1 MKLSDLPQEI
11 ILNIINKV
19 DIVTAINFSKTCE
32 INKKYVNCI
41 LLKYENKENYE
52 NFTSENVF
60 TDGHNIIVSKTYMI
74 DNIEFIIK
82 VKKPILIKYS
92 KDYFSLKIV
101 KKGIKTPLI
110 FQIKRVNKIYTH
122 NIKFKDMFYIVYNVS
137 KIIDDDKFLYIHDSL
152 FYRKIREE
160 LNNKVLKKCLY
171 LFISNIF
178 LYIFFEI
185 IEELI
190 THRLHVNL
198 VFINTIIGITI
209 IIIELLKQ
217 NKILIKIYKQNKK
230 QNVNIDRYEKII
242 KIGTF
247 ELEYQ

>member
-19 DIVTAINFSKTCE
+19 DIITAINFSKTCE

-60 TDGHNIIVSKTYMI
+60 TDGHNIIVSKPYMI
-74 DNIEFIIK
+74 DDIEFIIK
-82 VKKPILIKYS
+82 VKKPVLIKYS
-92 KDYFSLKIV
+92 KDYFSLK
-101 KKGIKTPLI
+101 T
-110 FQIKRVNKIYTH
+110 Y
-122 NIKFKDMFYIVYNVS
+122 NIKLKDMFYIVYNIS
-137 KIIDDDKFLYIHDSL
+137 KIIDEENFLYIHDSL
-152 FYRKIREE
+152 YHGKIEE
-160 LNNKVLKKCLY
+160 LNNKVLKKSLY

-178 LYIFFEI
+178 LYICFEI

-190 THRLHVNL
+190 THRIQSNL

-209 IIIELLKQ
+209 IIIEILKQ

-230 QNVNIDRYEKII
+230 QNVNIDRYKKII

-247 ELEYQ
+247 ELEYR